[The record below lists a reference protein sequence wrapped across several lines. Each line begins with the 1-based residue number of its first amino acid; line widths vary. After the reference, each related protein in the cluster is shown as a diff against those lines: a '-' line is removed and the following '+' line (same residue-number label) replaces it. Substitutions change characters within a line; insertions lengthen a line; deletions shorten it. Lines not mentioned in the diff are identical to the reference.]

1 MSQQSID
8 GLLLKEMI
16 IAGANLL
23 EQNRE
28 AIDALNV
35 FPVPD
40 GDTGTN
46 MSLTMKS
53 TVKEISALDEPSA
66 SKLLSMAARGALKG
80 ARGNSGVILSQILRG
95 FARGID
101 GAETIDAETFAKGLE
116 AGAKTAYKAVMKPK
130 EGTILTVIRV
140 IAEDSGRYVV
150 KHPGDLPKLLDKVIR
165 SGEAILEKTPDMLP
179 ALKQA
184 GVPAAFINSSL
195 TERQMDAALNN
206 IAAGQGLLTVLK
218 GWRAAFNGEKIED
231 TSANVGSAATF
242 EFEDDHDSMEEVKFK
257 YCTEFI
263 IQYMNPGV
271 TEDDVNKFRTRL
283 TRIGDCVVVVGDFS
297 LVKVHVH
304 TNDPGKA
311 IQYACELGELVN
323 LKIDNMAE
331 ERRERLQ
338 KAEAAQKAAEEKKRQ
353 EEAEKAEQPLKEY
366 GMVAVSL
373 GEGFSG
379 IFGDLGVDHIVEG
392 GQTMNPSIEDILD
405 AVEKVGAK
413 NVFVLPNN
421 SNVILAASQAAELS
435 ERNVVVLPTKNVAMG
450 IGAVIAFNPEA
461 SVEENREAMTAAAEQ
476 VKTGQ
481 ITFAVRDTVFEDK
494 EIKEGDIIG
503 IHNGRIEV
511 VGKSIHDIALELVKH
526 VVEDGDS
533 LITIYY
539 GQDTQQ
545 EDADALGAEVAE
557 MFSDLDVEVQYGGQP
572 LYYYLISAE

>member
-1 MSQQSID
+1 MSQNTID

-23 EQNRE
+23 EKNRE

-53 TVKEISALDEPSA
+53 TVREIAAHDIASA
-66 SKLLSMAARGALKG
+66 SQLINMASRGALKG

-101 GAETIDAETFAKGLE
+101 GSQTIDAALFAKGLRS
-116 AGAKTAYKAVMKPK
+116 GADTAYKAVMKPK

-140 IAEDSGRYVV
+140 IAEDASRYVQ
-150 KHPGDLPKLLDKVIR
+150 KNPDDMKGLLDKVIR
-165 SGEAILEKTPDMLP
+165 SGEKILEKTPDMLP
-179 ALKQA
+179 VLKQA
-184 GVPAAFINSSL
+184 GVVDSG
-195 TERQMDAALNN
+195 
-206 IAAGQGLLTVLK
+206 GQGLLTVLK
-218 GWRAAFNGEKIED
+218 GWHAAYNGEKIAETQTAIGD
-231 TSANVGSAATF
+231 AATF
-242 EFEDDHDSMEEVKFK
+242 EFDDDHDALEEIKFK

-263 IQYMNPGV
+263 IQDMNPGV
-271 TEDDVNKFRTRL
+271 TQDDVNRFRTRL

-304 TNDPGKA
+304 TNEPGKA
-311 IQYACELGELVN
+311 LQYACELGELIN

-331 ERRERLQ
+331 ERRERLRM
-338 KAEAAQKAAEEKKRQ
+338 AEEAQRAAEQAKRQAQAAEEAPK
-353 EEAEKAEQPLKEY
+353 ELKEY

-373 GEGFSG
+373 GEGFSS
-379 IFGDLGVDHIVEG
+379 IFTDLGVDHIVEG
-392 GQTMNPSIEDILD
+392 GQTMNPSIEDILE
-405 AVEKVGAK
+405 AVNAVGAQT
-413 NVFVLPNN
+413 VFVLPNN

-435 ERNVVVLPTKNVAMG
+435 EREVIVLPTKNVAMG

-461 SVEENREAMTAAAEQ
+461 DAEENREAMTQAAEQ

-494 EIKEGDIIG
+494 EIAEGDIIG

-511 VGKSIHDIALELVKH
+511 VGKDVHDMALELVRH

-533 LITIYY
+533 LITVYY
-539 GQDTQQ
+539 GEDTKE
-545 EDADALGAEVAE
+545 EDARALGDEIAE
-557 MFSDLDVEVQYGGQP
+557 MFGDLDVEVQYGGQP
-572 LYYYLISAE
+572 LYYYLIATE

>member
-1 MSQQSID
+1 MSQQAID

-53 TVKEISALDEPSA
+53 TVKEIAAQDVPSA
-66 SKLLSMAARGALKG
+66 SKLAGLAARGALKG

-95 FARGID
+95 FSRGIE
-101 GAETIDAETFAKGLE
+101 GCETIDAEAFANGLRS
-116 AGAKTAYKAVMKPK
+116 GADTAYKAVMKPK

-140 IAEDSGRYVV
+140 IAEDAQRYVAKKPRTV
-150 KHPGDLPKLLDKVIR
+150 AEVLDKMIR

-184 GVPAAFINSSL
+184 GVVDSG
-195 TERQMDAALNN
+195 
-206 IAAGQGLLTVLK
+206 GQGLLTVFK
-218 GWRAAFNGEKIED
+218 GWRAAYNGEKIEE
-231 TSANVGSAATF
+231 TSAGVGSAATF
-242 EFEDDHDSMEEVKFK
+242 EFEDDHDSLEELTFK
-257 YCTEFI
+257 YCTEFV
-263 IQYMNPGV
+263 IQDMNEGV
-271 TEDDVNKFRTRL
+271 TEDDINKFRTRL
-283 TRIGDCVVVVGDFS
+283 GRIGDSVVCVGDFEF
-297 LVKVHVH
+297 VKVHVH

-311 IQYACELGELVN
+311 IQWACAMGDLVN

-331 ERRERLQ
+331 ERRERMA
-338 KAEAAQKAAEEKKRQ
+338 KAEAAQKAAEQQRMQ
-353 EEAEKAEQPLKEY
+353 EEAAKEEEPKKEY

-373 GEGFSG
+373 GEGFSS
-379 IFGDLGVDHIVEG
+379 IFTDLGVDHIVEG

-405 AVEKVGAK
+405 AIHGVRAK
-413 NVFVLPNN
+413 NVIVLPNN
-421 SNVILAASQAAELS
+421 SNVILAASQAAELADDV
-435 ERNVVVLPTKNVAMG
+435 NVIVLPTKNVAMG

-461 SVEENREAMTAAAEQ
+461 GAEENREEMTAAAEQ

-481 ITFAVRDTVFEDK
+481 VTFAVRDTVFEDK
-494 EIKEGDIIG
+494 EIKEGNIIG
-503 IHNGRIEV
+503 IHNGRIET
-511 VGKSIHDIALELVKH
+511 VGESIHDIARDLVGH
-526 VVEDGDS
+526 VVEEGDS

-539 GQDTQQ
+539 GQDTA
-545 EDADALGAEVAE
+545 EADAQMLGDEVAE
-557 MFSDLDVEVQYGGQP
+557 QFPDLDVEVQYGGQP

>member
-1 MSQQSID
+1 MSQQVID

-16 IAGANLL
+16 IAGASLL

-53 TVKEISALDEPSA
+53 TVKEIAAVDVTDA
-66 SKLLSMAARGALKG
+66 AKMANMAARGALKG

-95 FARGID
+95 FARGIE
-101 GAETIDAETFAKGLE
+101 GCETIDAEIFAKGLRS
-116 AGAKTAYKAVMKPK
+116 GADTAYKAVMNPK

-140 IAEDSGRYVV
+140 IAEESQRYVAKKPRTV
-150 KHPGDLPKLLDKVIR
+150 GDVLDKMIR

-184 GVPAAFINSSL
+184 GVVDSG
-195 TERQMDAALNN
+195 
-206 IAAGQGLLTVLK
+206 GQGLLTVLK
-218 GWRAAFNGEKIED
+218 GWRAAYNGEKVEE
-231 TSANVGSAATF
+231 TTVTVGDAATF
-242 EFEDDHDSMEEVKFK
+242 EFEDDHDALEEITFK

-263 IQYMNPGV
+263 IQDLNDGV
-271 TEDDVNKFRTRL
+271 TEDDINKFRTRL
-283 TRIGDCVVVVGDFS
+283 GRIGDSVVCVGDFEF
-297 LVKVHVH
+297 VKVHVH

-311 IQYACELGELVN
+311 IQWACAMGDLVN

-331 ERRERLQ
+331 ERRERLA
-338 KAEAAQKAAEEKKRQ
+338 KAEAAQKEAEKKRLEEEAAKQ
-353 EEAEKAEQPLKEY
+353 EEPKKPY

-373 GEGFSG
+373 GEGFSS
-379 IFGDLGVDHIVEG
+379 IFTDLGVDHIVEG
-392 GQTMNPSIEDILD
+392 GQTMNPSIEDILE
-405 AVEKVGAK
+405 AVNGVGAET
-413 NVFVLPNN
+413 VFVLPNN
-421 SNVILAASQAAELS
+421 SNVILAASQAAELADGV
-435 ERNVVVLPTKNVAMG
+435 NVVVLPTKNVAMG
-450 IGAVIAFNPEA
+450 IGAVIAFNPEG
-461 SVEENREAMTAAAEQ
+461 SVEENREEMTAAAEQ

-503 IHNGRIEV
+503 IHNGRIET
-511 VGKSIHDIALELVKH
+511 VGSSIHDIALDLVGH
-526 VVEDGDS
+526 VVEEGDS

-539 GQDTQQ
+539 GQDTTE
-545 EDADALGAEVAE
+545 EDAQALGAEVAE
-557 MFSDLDVEVQYGGQP
+557 LFGDLDVEVQYGGQP

>member
-1 MSQQSID
+1 
-8 GLLLKEMI
+8 MI

-53 TVKEISALDEPSA
+53 TVKEISPQDEHSA
-66 SKLLSMAARGALKG
+66 SRMADMAARGALKG

-95 FARGID
+95 FARGIE
-101 GAETIDAETFAKGLE
+101 GCETVDAQQFAKALRS
-116 AGAKTAYKAVMKPK
+116 GADTAYKAVMKPK

-140 IAEDSGRYVV
+140 ISEDSARYVT
-150 KHPGDLPKLLDKVIR
+150 KHPDNLPGLLDKVIR
-165 SGEAILEKTPDMLP
+165 SGEAILAKTPDMLP

-184 GVPAAFINSSL
+184 GVVDSG
-195 TERQMDAALNN
+195 
-206 IAAGQGLLTVLK
+206 GQGLLTVFK

-231 TSANVGSAATF
+231 TQANVGSAATF
-242 EFEDDHDSMEEVKFK
+242 EFEDDHEFIEDIKFK

-263 IQYMNPGV
+263 IQEMNPGV
-271 TEDDVNKFRTRL
+271 TEDDVNRFRTRL

-311 IQYACELGELVN
+311 LQYACELGELVN

-331 ERRERLQ
+331 EKRERMA
-338 KAEAAQKAAEEKKRQ
+338 KAEAAQKAAEQKRLEEEAAKQ
-353 EEAEKAEQPLKEY
+353 EEPRKPY

-379 IFGDLGVDHIVEG
+379 IFSDLGVDHIVEG

-405 AVEKVGAK
+405 AVEGVHADT
-413 NVFVLPNN
+413 VFVLQNN

-435 ERNVVVLPTKNVAMG
+435 ERNVIVLPTKNVAMG

-461 SVEENREAMTAAAEQ
+461 GIEENREAMTAAAEQ

-511 VGKSIHDIALELVKH
+511 VGSSIHDIAIELTKT
-526 VVEDGDS
+526 VVEDGDA

-539 GQDTQQ
+539 GEDTKE
-545 EDADALGAEVAE
+545 EDAQALGEEIAEI
-557 MFSDLDVEVQYGGQP
+557 FSDLDVEVQYGGQP

>member
-1 MSQQSID
+1 MSQQTID

-53 TVKEISALDEPSA
+53 TVREIAAQDVPSA
-66 SKLLSMAARGALKG
+66 SRLADMAARGALKG

-101 GAETIDAETFAKGLE
+101 DCQAINAEQFAKGLKF
-116 AGAKTAYKAVMKPK
+116 GADTAYKAVMKPK

-140 IAEDSGRYVV
+140 IAEDSARYVNR
-150 KHPGDLPKLLDKVIR
+150 HPGNLQGLLDKVIR
-165 SGEAILEKTPDMLP
+165 SGEAILEKTPEMLP

-184 GVPAAFINSSL
+184 GVVDSG
-195 TERQMDAALNN
+195 
-206 IAAGQGLLTVLK
+206 GQGLLTVLK
-218 GWRAAFNGEKIED
+218 GWRAVFNGEKIED
-231 TSANVGSAATF
+231 TAANIGSAATF
-242 EFEDDHDSMEEVKFK
+242 EFEDDHDTMEEIRFK

-263 IQYMNPGV
+263 IQEMYPSV
-271 TEDDVNKFRTRL
+271 TEDDINRFRTRL

-323 LKIDNMAE
+323 MKIDNMAE
-331 ERRERLQ
+331 ERRERMK
-338 KAEAAQKAAEEKKRQ
+338 KAEEAQRAAEQKRQQEESEQ
-353 EEAEKAEQPLKEY
+353 EEAPKKPY

-373 GEGFSG
+373 GEGFSS
-379 IFGDLGVDHIVEG
+379 IFSDLGVDHIVEG

-405 AVEKVGAK
+405 AVRGVGAQT
-413 NVFVLPNN
+413 VFVLPNN

-435 ERNVVVLPTKNVAMG
+435 EENVIVLPTKNVAMG
-450 IGAVIAFNPEA
+450 IGAVIAFNPD
-461 SVEENREAMTAAAEQ
+461 SDIEENRQAMTEAAEQ

-511 VGKSIHDIALELVKH
+511 VGHDIHDIAIELVEH
-526 VVEDGDS
+526 VVEEGDA

-539 GQDTQQ
+539 GEDTKE
-545 EDADALGAEVAE
+545 EDAIALGDEVSE
-557 MFSDLDVEVQYGGQP
+557 IFGDLDVEVQYGGQP

>member
-1 MSQQSID
+1 MSQQVID

-16 IAGANLL
+16 IAGASLL

-53 TVKEISALDEPSA
+53 TVKEIAAVDVTDA
-66 SKLLSMAARGALKG
+66 AKMANMAARGALKG

-95 FARGID
+95 FARGIE
-101 GAETIDAETFAKGLE
+101 GCETIDAEIFAKGLRS
-116 AGAKTAYKAVMKPK
+116 GADTAYKAVMKPK

-140 IAEDSGRYVV
+140 IAEESQRYVAKKPRTV
-150 KHPGDLPKLLDKVIR
+150 GDVLDKMIR

-184 GVPAAFINSSL
+184 GVVDSG
-195 TERQMDAALNN
+195 
-206 IAAGQGLLTVLK
+206 GQGLLTVLK
-218 GWRAAFNGEKIED
+218 GWRAAYNGEKVEE
-231 TSANVGSAATF
+231 TTVTVGDAATF
-242 EFEDDHDSMEEVKFK
+242 EFEDDHDALEEITFK

-263 IQYMNPGV
+263 IQDLNDGV
-271 TEDDVNKFRTRL
+271 TEDDINKFRTRL
-283 TRIGDCVVVVGDFS
+283 GRIGDSVVCVGDFEF
-297 LVKVHVH
+297 VKVHVH

-311 IQYACELGELVN
+311 IQWACAMGDLVN

-331 ERRERLQ
+331 ERRERLA
-338 KAEAAQKAAEEKKRQ
+338 KAEAAQKEAEKKRLEEEAAKQ
-353 EEAEKAEQPLKEY
+353 EEPKKPY

-373 GEGFSG
+373 GEGFSS
-379 IFGDLGVDHIVEG
+379 IFTDLGVDHIVEG
-392 GQTMNPSIEDILD
+392 GQTMNPSIEDILE
-405 AVEKVGAK
+405 AVNGVGAET
-413 NVFVLPNN
+413 VFVLPNN
-421 SNVILAASQAAELS
+421 SNVILAASQAAELADGV
-435 ERNVVVLPTKNVAMG
+435 NVVVLPTKNVAMG
-450 IGAVIAFNPEA
+450 IGAVIAFNPEG
-461 SVEENREAMTAAAEQ
+461 SVEENREEMTAAAEQ

-503 IHNGRIEV
+503 IHNGRIET
-511 VGKSIHDIALELVKH
+511 VGSSIHDIALELVGH
-526 VVEDGDS
+526 VVEEGDS

-539 GQDTQQ
+539 GQDTTE
-545 EDADALGAEVAE
+545 EDAQALGAEVAE
-557 MFSDLDVEVQYGGQP
+557 LFGDLDVEVQYGGQP

>member
-1 MSQQSID
+1 MSQQAID

-53 TVKEISALDEPSA
+53 TVKEIAAQDVHSA
-66 SKLLSMAARGALKG
+66 SRMADLAARGALKG

-95 FARGID
+95 FARGIED
-101 GAETIDAETFAKGLE
+101 CETVDAQLFAKGLRS
-116 AGAKTAYKAVMKPK
+116 GADTAYKAVMKPK

-140 IAEDSGRYVV
+140 IAEDSARYVS
-150 KHPGDLPKLLDKVIR
+150 KHPDNLAGLLDKVIR
-165 SGEAILEKTPDMLP
+165 SGEAILAKTPDMLP

-184 GVPAAFINSSL
+184 GVVDSG
-195 TERQMDAALNN
+195 
-206 IAAGQGLLTVLK
+206 GQGLLTVLK
-218 GWRAAFNGEKIED
+218 GWRAAFNGEKIEE
-231 TSANVGSAATF
+231 TNANIGEAATF
-242 EFEDDHDSMEEVKFK
+242 EFEDDHDSLEEIKFK

-263 IQYMNPGV
+263 IQEMNPGV
-271 TEDDVNKFRTRL
+271 TEDDVNRFRTRL

-311 IQYACELGELVN
+311 LQYACELGELVN

-331 ERRERLQ
+331 ERRERLA
-338 KAEAAQKAAEEKKRQ
+338 KAEAAQKAAEQKRLEEEAAKQ
-353 EEAEKAEQPLKEY
+353 EEPLKPY

-373 GEGFSG
+373 GEGFSS
-379 IFGDLGVDHIVEG
+379 IFNDLGVDHIVEG
-392 GQTMNPSIEDILD
+392 GQTMNPSIEDILG
-405 AVEKVGAK
+405 AVEGIHVQ

-435 ERNVVVLPTKNVAMG
+435 ERNVIVLPTKNVAMG

-461 SVEENREAMTAAAEQ
+461 SVEENREAMTAAA
-476 VKTGQ
+476 
-481 ITFAVRDTVFEDK
+481 
-494 EIKEGDIIG
+494 
-503 IHNGRIEV
+503 
-511 VGKSIHDIALELVKH
+511 
-526 VVEDGDS
+526 
-533 LITIYY
+533 
-539 GQDTQQ
+539 
-545 EDADALGAEVAE
+545 
-557 MFSDLDVEVQYGGQP
+557 
-572 LYYYLISAE
+572 

>member
-1 MSQQSID
+1 MSQQAID

-23 EQNRE
+23 EHNRE

-53 TVKEISALDEPSA
+53 TVKEISAQDVASA
-66 SKLLSMAARGALKG
+66 SRMADMAARGALKG

-95 FARGID
+95 FARGVE
-101 GAETIDAETFAKGLE
+101 GCETIDAQAFAKGLRS
-116 AGAKTAYKAVMKPK
+116 GADTAYKAVMKPK

-140 IAEDSGRYVV
+140 IAEDSARYVG
-150 KHPGDLPKLLDKVIR
+150 KHPDNLPGLLDKVIK
-165 SGEAILEKTPDMLP
+165 SGEAILDKTPDMLP

-184 GVPAAFINSSL
+184 GVVDSG
-195 TERQMDAALNN
+195 
-206 IAAGQGLLTVLK
+206 GQGLLTVFK
-218 GWRAAFNGEKIED
+218 GWRAAFNGEKIDE
-231 TSANVGSAATF
+231 TTVEVGEAATF
-242 EFEDDHDSMEEVKFK
+242 EFEDDHESLEDIKFK

-263 IQYMNPGV
+263 IQEMNEGV

-283 TRIGDCVVVVGDFS
+283 GRIGDCVVVVGDFS

-311 IQYACELGELVN
+311 LQWACEMGELVN

-331 ERRERLQ
+331 EKRERMA
-338 KAEAAQKAAEEKKRQ
+338 KAEAAQKAAEKKRQ
-353 EEAEKAEQPLKEY
+353 EEEAAKAETPMKDY

-379 IFGDLGVDHIVEG
+379 IFSDLGVDHIVEG
-392 GQTMNPSIEDILD
+392 GQTMNPSIEDIL
-405 AVEKVGAK
+405 AAIEGVRAK
-413 NVFVLPNN
+413 TVFVLPNN
-421 SNVILAASQAAELS
+421 SNVILAASQAAELCES
-435 ERNVVVLPTKNVAMG
+435 CKVVVLPTKNVAMG

-461 SVEENREAMTAAAEQ
+461 DVEENREAMVAAAEQ

-503 IHNGRIEV
+503 IHNGRIDV
-511 VGKSIHDIALELVKH
+511 VGNNIHDIAIELTKA
-526 VVEDGDS
+526 VVEDGDA

-539 GQDTQQ
+539 GQDTKE
-545 EDADALGAEVAE
+545 EDAQALGDEIAEI
-557 MFSDLDVEVQYGGQP
+557 FSDLDVEVQYGGQP

>member
-1 MSQQSID
+1 MSQQAID

-53 TVKEISALDEPSA
+53 TVKEISALDMADA
-66 SKLLSMAARGALKG
+66 SKLANLAARGALKG

-95 FARGID
+95 FARGVE
-101 GAETIDAETFAKGLE
+101 GCETIDAEAFAKGLRS
-116 AGAKTAYKAVMKPK
+116 GADTAYKAVMKPK

-140 IAEDSGRYVV
+140 IAEDSARYVT
-150 KHPGDLPKLLDKVIR
+150 KHPGDLPGLMDKVIR
-165 SGEAILEKTPDMLP
+165 SGEKILEKTPDMLP

-184 GVPAAFINSSL
+184 GVVDSG
-195 TERQMDAALNN
+195 
-206 IAAGQGLLTVLK
+206 GQGLLTVFK
-218 GWRAAFNGEKIED
+218 GWRAAFFGEKIEE
-231 TSANVGSAATF
+231 TAANVGEAATF
-242 EFEDDHDSMEEVKFK
+242 EFEDNHEDIGELTFK
-257 YCTEFI
+257 YCTEFV
-263 IQYMNPGV
+263 IQDMNEGV
-271 TEDDVNKFRTRL
+271 TEDDINKFRTRL
-283 TRIGDCVVVVGDFS
+283 GRIGDCVVCVGDFEF
-297 LVKVHVH
+297 VKVHVH

-311 IQYACELGELVN
+311 IQWACAMGDLVN

-331 ERRERLQ
+331 ERKERMA
-338 KAEAAQKAAEEKKRQ
+338 KAEAAQKEAEKKRLA
-353 EEAEKAEQPLKEY
+353 EEAAKEEAPKKEY

-379 IFGDLGVDHIVEG
+379 IFTDLGVDHIVEG

-405 AVEKVGAK
+405 AIHGVRAK
-413 NVFVLPNN
+413 NVIVLPNN
-421 SNVILAASQAAELS
+421 SNVILAASQAAELADDV
-435 ERNVVVLPTKNVAMG
+435 NVVVLPTKNVAMG

-461 SVEENREAMTAAAEQ
+461 GVDENREEMTAAAEQ

-481 ITFAVRDTVFEDK
+481 VTFAVRDTVFEDK

-503 IHNGRIEV
+503 IHNGRIET
-511 VGKSIHDIALELVKH
+511 VGRSIHDISLDLVGH
-526 VVEDGDS
+526 VVEEGDS

-539 GQDTQQ
+539 GQDTTE
-545 EDADALGAEVAE
+545 EDAQTLGGEVAE
-557 MFSDLDVEVQYGGQP
+557 QFPDLDVEVQYGGQP

>member
-1 MSQQSID
+1 MSQQAID

-53 TVKEISALDEPSA
+53 TVKEIAAQDVHSA
-66 SKLLSMAARGALKG
+66 SRMADLAARGALKG

-95 FARGID
+95 FARGIE
-101 GAETIDAETFAKGLE
+101 GCETVDAQQFAKALRS
-116 AGAKTAYKAVMKPK
+116 GADTAYKAVMKPK

-140 IAEDSGRYVV
+140 ISEDSARYVG
-150 KHPGDLPKLLDKVIR
+150 KHPDNLPGLLDKVIR
-165 SGEAILEKTPDMLP
+165 SGEAILAKTPDMLP

-184 GVPAAFINSSL
+184 GVVDS
-195 TERQMDAALNN
+195 
-206 IAAGQGLLTVLK
+206 GVQGLLTVFK
-218 GWRAAFNGEKIED
+218 GWRAAFNGEKIEE
-231 TSANVGSAATF
+231 TNANVGSAATF
-242 EFEDDHDSMEEVKFK
+242 EFEDDHESLEEIKFK

-263 IQYMNPGV
+263 IQEMNPGV
-271 TEDDVNKFRTRL
+271 TEDDVNRFRTRL

-311 IQYACELGELVN
+311 LQYACELGELVN

-331 ERRERLQ
+331 EKRERLA
-338 KAEAAQKAAEEKKRQ
+338 KAEAAQKAAEQKRLE
-353 EEAEKAEQPLKEY
+353 EEAAKREEPMKPY

-379 IFGDLGVDHIVEG
+379 IFSDLGVDHIVEG
-392 GQTMNPSIEDILD
+392 GQTMNPSIEDILG
-405 AVEKVGAK
+405 AVEGIHAE

-435 ERNVVVLPTKNVAMG
+435 ERNVIVLPTKNVAMG
-450 IGAVIAFNPEA
+450 IGAVIAFNPDA
-461 SVEENREAMTAAAEQ
+461 DVEENREAMTAAAEQ

-511 VGKSIHDIALELVKH
+511 VGHDIHDIAIELTKT
-526 VVEDGDS
+526 VVEDGDA

-539 GQDTQQ
+539 GEDTKE
-545 EDADALGAEVAE
+545 EDAQALGAEIAE
-557 MFSDLDVEVQYGGQP
+557 IFSDLDVEVQYGGQP

>member
-1 MSQQSID
+1 MSQQVID

-16 IAGANLL
+16 IAGASLL

-53 TVKEISALDEPSA
+53 TVKEIAAVDVTDA
-66 SKLLSMAARGALKG
+66 AKMANMAARGALKG

-95 FARGID
+95 FARGIE
-101 GAETIDAETFAKGLE
+101 GCETIDAEIFAKGLRS
-116 AGAKTAYKAVMKPK
+116 GADTAYKAVMKPK

-140 IAEDSGRYVV
+140 IAEESQRYVAKKPRTV
-150 KHPGDLPKLLDKVIR
+150 GDVLDKMIR

-184 GVPAAFINSSL
+184 GVVDSG
-195 TERQMDAALNN
+195 
-206 IAAGQGLLTVLK
+206 GQGLLTVLK
-218 GWRAAFNGEKIED
+218 GWRAAYNGEKVEE
-231 TSANVGSAATF
+231 TTVTVGDAATF
-242 EFEDDHDSMEEVKFK
+242 EFEDDHDALEEITFK

-263 IQYMNPGV
+263 IQDLNDGV
-271 TEDDVNKFRTRL
+271 TEDDINKFRTRL
-283 TRIGDCVVVVGDFS
+283 GRIGDSVVCVGDFEF
-297 LVKVHVH
+297 VKVHVH

-311 IQYACELGELVN
+311 IQWACAMGDLVN

-331 ERRERLQ
+331 ERRERLA
-338 KAEAAQKAAEEKKRQ
+338 KAEAAQKEAEKKRLEEEAAKQ
-353 EEAEKAEQPLKEY
+353 EEPKKPY

-373 GEGFSG
+373 GEGFSS
-379 IFGDLGVDHIVEG
+379 IFTDLGVDHIVEG
-392 GQTMNPSIEDILD
+392 GQTMNPSIEDILE
-405 AVEKVGAK
+405 AVNGVGAET
-413 NVFVLPNN
+413 VFVLPNN
-421 SNVILAASQAAELS
+421 SNVILAASQAAELADGV
-435 ERNVVVLPTKNVAMG
+435 NVVVLPTKNVAMG
-450 IGAVIAFNPEA
+450 IGAVIAFNPEG
-461 SVEENREAMTAAAEQ
+461 SVEENREEMTAAAEQ

-503 IHNGRIEV
+503 IHNGRIET
-511 VGKSIHDIALELVKH
+511 VGSSIHDIALDLVGH
-526 VVEDGDS
+526 VVEEGDS

-539 GQDTQQ
+539 GQDTTE
-545 EDADALGAEVAE
+545 EDAQALGAEVAE
-557 MFSDLDVEVQYGGQP
+557 LFGDLDVEVQYGGQP

>member
-1 MSQQSID
+1 MID
-8 GLLLKEMI
+8 GLLLKEMV
-16 IAGANLL
+16 IAGASLL

-53 TVKEISALDEPSA
+53 TVKEISALDMADA
-66 SKLLSMAARGALKG
+66 SKLATLAARGALKG

-95 FARGID
+95 FARGVE
-101 GAETIDAETFAKGLE
+101 GCETIDAEAFAKGLRS
-116 AGAKTAYKAVMKPK
+116 GADTAYKAVMKPK

-140 IAEDSGRYVV
+140 IAEDSARYVT
-150 KHPGDLPKLLDKVIR
+150 KHPGDLPGLMDKVIR
-165 SGEAILEKTPDMLP
+165 SGEKILEKTPDMLP

-184 GVPAAFINSSL
+184 GVVDSG
-195 TERQMDAALNN
+195 
-206 IAAGQGLLTVLK
+206 GQGLLTVFK
-218 GWRAAFNGEKIED
+218 GWRAAFFGEKIEE
-231 TSANVGSAATF
+231 TAANVGEAATF
-242 EFEDDHDSMEEVKFK
+242 EFEDNHEDIGELTFK
-257 YCTEFI
+257 YCTEFV
-263 IQYMNPGV
+263 IQDMNEGV
-271 TEDDVNKFRTRL
+271 TEDDINKFRTRL
-283 TRIGDCVVVVGDFS
+283 GRIGDCVVCVGDFEF
-297 LVKVHVH
+297 VKVHVH

-311 IQYACELGELVN
+311 IQWACAMGDLVN

-331 ERRERLQ
+331 ERKERMA
-338 KAEAAQKAAEEKKRQ
+338 KAEAAQKEAEKKRLA
-353 EEAEKAEQPLKEY
+353 EEAAKEEAPKKEY

-379 IFGDLGVDHIVEG
+379 IFTDLGVDHIVEG

-405 AVEKVGAK
+405 AIHGVRAK
-413 NVFVLPNN
+413 NVIVLPNN
-421 SNVILAASQAAELS
+421 SNVILAASQAAELADDV
-435 ERNVVVLPTKNVAMG
+435 NVVVLPTKNVAMG

-461 SVEENREAMTAAAEQ
+461 GVDENREEMTAAAEQ

-481 ITFAVRDTVFEDK
+481 VTFAVRDTVFEDK

-503 IHNGRIEV
+503 IHNGRIET
-511 VGKSIHDIALELVKH
+511 VGRSIHDISLDLVGH
-526 VVEDGDS
+526 VVEEGDS

-539 GQDTQQ
+539 GQDTTE
-545 EDADALGAEVAE
+545 EDAQTLGGEVAE
-557 MFSDLDVEVQYGGQP
+557 QFPDLDVEVQYGGQP

>member
-1 MSQQSID
+1 MSQQVID
-8 GLLLKEMI
+8 GLLLKEMV

-53 TVKEISALDEPSA
+53 TIREIAAVDEPSA
-66 SKLLSMAARGALKG
+66 SKLANLSARGALKG

-95 FARGID
+95 FARGIEGED
-101 GAETIDAETFAKGLE
+101 KVDAQLFAKGLRS
-116 AGAKTAYKAVMKPK
+116 GAETAYKAVMKPK

-140 IAEDSGRYVV
+140 IAEDSTRYVQ
-150 KHPGDLPKLLDKVIR
+150 KHPDNLPGLLDKVIR

-184 GVPAAFINSSL
+184 GVVDSG
-195 TERQMDAALNN
+195 
-206 IAAGQGLLTVLK
+206 GQGLLTVLK

-231 TSANVGSAATF
+231 TAANIGSAATF
-242 EFEDDHDSMEEVKFK
+242 EFEDDHDKLEEITFM

-263 IQYMNPGV
+263 IQRMKDTV
-271 TEDDVNKFRTRL
+271 TEDDINRFRTRL

-311 IQYACELGELVN
+311 LQYACELGELIN

-331 ERRERLQ
+331 ERRERLAKAERDQ
-338 KAEAAQKAAEEKKRQ
+338 KAAAEAKAAEEAAK
-353 EEAEKAEQPLKEY
+353 EEAPLKDY

-379 IFGDLGVDHIVEG
+379 IFEDLGVDHIVEG

-405 AVEKVGAK
+405 AVDGVGAK
-413 NVFVLPNN
+413 TVFILPNN

-435 ERNVVVLPTKNVAMG
+435 EREVVVLPTKNVAMG
-450 IGAVIAFNPEA
+450 IGAVIAFSQEA
-461 SVEENREAMTAAAEQ
+461 SVEENREAMTEAAEQ

-503 IHNGRIEV
+503 IHNGRIET
-511 VGKSIHDIALELVKH
+511 VGQNIHDIAVDLVSH
-526 VVEDGDS
+526 VVEEGDS

-539 GQDTQQ
+539 GQDTSE
-545 EDADALGAEVAE
+545 EDAQALGDEITE
-557 MFSDLDVEVQYGGQP
+557 LYSDMDVEVQYGGQP
-572 LYYYLISAE
+572 LYYYLIATE

>member
-1 MSQQSID
+1 MELEANFLSQQTID

-16 IAGANLL
+16 IAGAGLL

-53 TVKEISALDEPSA
+53 TVREIAAQDVANA
-66 SKLLSMAARGALKG
+66 SRMADMAARGALKG

-95 FARGID
+95 FARGIE
-101 GAETIDAETFAKGLE
+101 GCETIDAQAFANGLRKG
-116 AGAKTAYKAVMKPK
+116 ADTAYKAVMKPK

-140 IAEDSGRYVV
+140 IAEDSARYVT
-150 KHPGDLPKLLDKVIR
+150 KHPDNLPGLLDKMIR
-165 SGEAILEKTPDMLP
+165 SGEAILDKTPDMLP

-184 GVPAAFINSSL
+184 GVVDSG
-195 TERQMDAALNN
+195 
-206 IAAGQGLLTVLK
+206 GQGLLTVLK
-218 GWRAAFNGEKIED
+218 GWRAAFNGEKIEE
-231 TSANVGSAATF
+231 TAVEVGEAATF
-242 EFEDDHDSMEEVKFK
+242 EFEDDHDSIGEIKFK

-263 IQYMNPGV
+263 IQDMNEGV
-271 TEDDVNKFRTRL
+271 TEDDINKFRTRL
-283 TRIGDCVVVVGDFS
+283 GRIGDCVVCVGDFS

-311 IQYACELGELVN
+311 LQWACDLGDLIN

-331 ERRERLQ
+331 ERRERMRI
-338 KAEAAQKAAEEKKRQ
+338 AEEAQKAAEKKRLE
-353 EEAEKAEQPLKEY
+353 EEAAAAKAKEEAPLKDY

-373 GEGFSG
+373 GEGFSS
-379 IFGDLGVDHIVEG
+379 IFTDLGVNHIVEG

-405 AVEKVGAK
+405 AVAAVGAK

-421 SNVILAASQAAELS
+421 SNVILAASQAAELA
-435 ERNVVVLPTKNVAMG
+435 EVNVIVLPTKNVAMG

-461 SVEENREAMTAAAEQ
+461 DIEENKEAMIAAAEQ

-481 ITFAVRDTVFEDK
+481 VTFAVRDTVFEDK
-494 EIKEGDIIG
+494 EIREGDIIG

-511 VGKSIHDIALELVKH
+511 VGKDIHDIALELAKH
-526 VVEDGDS
+526 VVEDGDA
-533 LITIYY
+533 LITVYY
-539 GQDTQQ
+539 GQDTSE
-545 EDADALGAEVAE
+545 EDANALGDEIAEI
-557 MFSDLDVEVQYGGQP
+557 FSDLDVEVQYGGQP

>member
-1 MSQQSID
+1 MSQQTID

-53 TVKEISALDEPSA
+53 TVREIAAQDVTSA
-66 SKLLSMAARGALKG
+66 SKLADLAARGALKG

-95 FARGID
+95 FARGIE
-101 GAETIDAETFAKGLE
+101 GCETVDAAVFAKGLRS
-116 AGAKTAYKAVMKPK
+116 GADTAYKAVMKPK

-140 IAEDSGRYVV
+140 ISEDSARYVI
-150 KHPGDLPKLLDKVIR
+150 KHPDNLPGLLDKVIR
-165 SGEAILEKTPDMLP
+165 SGEAILAKTPDMLP

-184 GVPAAFINSSL
+184 GVVDSG
-195 TERQMDAALNN
+195 
-206 IAAGQGLLTVLK
+206 GQGLLTVFK
-218 GWRAAFNGEKIED
+218 GWRAAFNGEKIEETTVD
-231 TSANVGSAATF
+231 VGNAATF
-242 EFEDDHDSMEEVKFK
+242 EFEDDHDSLEEIKFK

-263 IQYMNPGV
+263 IQEMNPGV
-271 TEDDVNKFRTRL
+271 TEDDVNRFRTRL

-304 TNDPGKA
+304 TNEPGKA
-311 IQYACELGELVN
+311 LQYACELGELVN

-331 ERRERLQ
+331 ERRERLRQ
-338 KAEAAQKAAEEKKRQ
+338 AEEAQKAADLKRQQ
-353 EEAEKAEQPLKEY
+353 EEAEQASAQEELKDY

-379 IFGDLGVDHIVEG
+379 IFTDLGVDHIVEG
-392 GQTMNPSIEDILD
+392 GQTMNPSIEDILE
-405 AVEKVGAK
+405 AVAGVGAK
-413 NVFVLPNN
+413 TVFVLPNN

-435 ERNVVVLPTKNVAMG
+435 DREVVVLPTKNVAMG

-461 SVEENREAMTAAAEQ
+461 SVEENREAMTAAAER

-511 VGKSIHDIALELVKH
+511 VGKSIHDIAIELTQH
-526 VVEDGDS
+526 VVEEGDA

-539 GQDTQQ
+539 GQDTKE
-545 EDADALGAEVAE
+545 EDANALGEEIAAL
-557 MFSDLDVEVQYGGQP
+557 FADLDVEVQYGGQP

>member
-1 MSQQSID
+1 MSQQAID

-53 TVKEISALDEPSA
+53 TVKEIAAQDVHSA
-66 SKLLSMAARGALKG
+66 SRMADLAARGALKG

-95 FARGID
+95 FARGIED
-101 GAETIDAETFAKGLE
+101 CETVDAQLFAKGLRS
-116 AGAKTAYKAVMKPK
+116 GADTAYKAVMKPK

-140 IAEDSGRYVV
+140 IAEDSARYVS
-150 KHPGDLPKLLDKVIR
+150 KHPDNLAGLLDKVIR
-165 SGEAILEKTPDMLP
+165 SGEAILAKTPDMLP

-184 GVPAAFINSSL
+184 GVVDSG
-195 TERQMDAALNN
+195 
-206 IAAGQGLLTVLK
+206 GQGLLTVLK
-218 GWRAAFNGEKIED
+218 GWRAAFNGEKIEE
-231 TSANVGSAATF
+231 TNANIGEAATF
-242 EFEDDHDSMEEVKFK
+242 EFEDDHDSLEEIKFK

-263 IQYMNPGV
+263 IQEMNPGV
-271 TEDDVNKFRTRL
+271 TEDDVNRFRTRL

-311 IQYACELGELVN
+311 LQYACELGELVN

-331 ERRERLQ
+331 ERRERLA
-338 KAEAAQKAAEEKKRQ
+338 KAEAAQKAAEQKRLEEEAAKQ
-353 EEAEKAEQPLKEY
+353 EEPLKPY

-373 GEGFSG
+373 GEGFSS
-379 IFGDLGVDHIVEG
+379 IFNDLGVDHIVEG
-392 GQTMNPSIEDILD
+392 GQTMNPSIEDILG
-405 AVEKVGAK
+405 AVEGIHAQ

-435 ERNVVVLPTKNVAMG
+435 ERNVIVLPTKNVAMG

-494 EIKEGDIIG
+494 EIKEGDVIG

-511 VGKSIHDIALELVKH
+511 VGHDVHDIAIELTRA
-526 VVEDGDS
+526 VVEDGDA

-539 GQDTQQ
+539 GQDTKEEEAQ
-545 EDADALGAEVAE
+545 ALGAEVAE
-557 MFSDLDVEVQYGGQP
+557 IFSDLDVEVQYGGQP

>member
-1 MSQQSID
+1 MSQQAID

-53 TVKEISALDEPSA
+53 TVKEIAAQDVHSA
-66 SKLLSMAARGALKG
+66 SRMADLAARGALKG

-95 FARGID
+95 FARGIED
-101 GAETIDAETFAKGLE
+101 CETVDAQLFAKGLRS
-116 AGAKTAYKAVMKPK
+116 GADTAYKAVMKPK

-140 IAEDSGRYVV
+140 IAEDSARYVS
-150 KHPGDLPKLLDKVIR
+150 KHPDNLAGLLDKVIR
-165 SGEAILEKTPDMLP
+165 SGEAILAKTPDMLP

-184 GVPAAFINSSL
+184 GVVDSG
-195 TERQMDAALNN
+195 
-206 IAAGQGLLTVLK
+206 GQGLLTVLK
-218 GWRAAFNGEKIED
+218 GWRAAFNGEKIEE
-231 TSANVGSAATF
+231 TNANIGEAATF
-242 EFEDDHDSMEEVKFK
+242 EFEDDHDSLEEIKFK

-263 IQYMNPGV
+263 IQEMNPGV
-271 TEDDVNKFRTRL
+271 TEDDVNRFRTRL

-311 IQYACELGELVN
+311 LQYACELGELVN

-331 ERRERLQ
+331 ERRERLA
-338 KAEAAQKAAEEKKRQ
+338 KAEAAQKAAEQKRLEEEAAKQ
-353 EEAEKAEQPLKEY
+353 EEPLKPY

-373 GEGFSG
+373 GEGFSS
-379 IFGDLGVDHIVEG
+379 IFNDLGVDHIVEG
-392 GQTMNPSIEDILD
+392 GQTMNPSIEDILG
-405 AVEKVGAK
+405 AVEGIHAQ

-435 ERNVVVLPTKNVAMG
+435 ERNVIVLPTKNVAMG

-461 SVEENREAMTAAAEQ
+461 SVEENRETMTAAAEQ

-494 EIKEGDIIG
+494 EIKEGDVIG

-511 VGKSIHDIALELVKH
+511 VGHDVHDIAIELTRA
-526 VVEDGDS
+526 VVEDGDA

-539 GQDTQQ
+539 GQDTKEEEAQ
-545 EDADALGAEVAE
+545 ALGAEVAE
-557 MFSDLDVEVQYGGQP
+557 IFSDLDVEVQYGGQP

>member
-1 MSQQSID
+1 MSQQAID

-23 EQNRE
+23 EHNRE

-53 TVKEISALDEPSA
+53 TVKEIAAQDIADA
-66 SKLLSMAARGALKG
+66 SRLANMAARGALKG

-95 FARGID
+95 FARGIE
-101 GAETIDAETFAKGLE
+101 GCQTVDAEAFARGLRS
-116 AGAKTAYKAVMKPK
+116 GADTAYKAVMKPK

-140 IAEDSGRYVV
+140 IAEDAGRYVG
-150 KHPGDLPKLLDKVIR
+150 KHPGNLPGLMDKVIR
-165 SGEAILEKTPDMLP
+165 SGEAILAKTPEMLP

-184 GVPAAFINSSL
+184 GVVDSG
-195 TERQMDAALNN
+195 
-206 IAAGQGLLTVLK
+206 GQGLLTVFK

-231 TSANVGSAATF
+231 TSANIGEAATF
-242 EFEDDHDSMEEVKFK
+242 EFEDDHDSLEEIKFK

-263 IQYMNPGV
+263 IQEMNEGV
-271 TEDDVNKFRTRL
+271 TEDDINKFRTRL

-304 TNDPGKA
+304 TNEPGKA
-311 IQYACELGELVN
+311 LNYACELGELVN

-331 ERRERLQ
+331 ERRERLRA
-338 KAEAAQKAAEEKKRQ
+338 AEEAQKAAEQKRQ
-353 EEAEKAEQPLKEY
+353 EEESAQEAEPLKDY

-373 GEGFSG
+373 GEGFSS
-379 IFGDLGVDHIVEG
+379 IFSDLGVDHIVEG

-405 AVEKVGAK
+405 AVSGVGAK
-413 NVFVLPNN
+413 TVFVLPNN
-421 SNVILAASQAAELS
+421 SNVILAASQAAELA
-435 ERNVVVLPTKNVAMG
+435 EVDVVVLPTKNVAMG

-461 SVEENREAMTAAAEQ
+461 SVEENRETMTAAAEQ

-481 ITFAVRDTVFEDK
+481 VTFAVRDTVFEDK

-503 IHNGRIEV
+503 IHNGRIET
-511 VGKSIHDIALELVKH
+511 VGQSIHDIALDLVGH

-533 LITIYY
+533 LITVYY
-539 GQDTQQ
+539 GQDT
-545 EDADALGAEVAE
+545 EEADAQALGDEVAAQ
-557 MFSDLDVEVQYGGQP
+557 FPDLDVEVQYGGQP

>member
-1 MSQQSID
+1 MSQQTID

-53 TVKEISALDEPSA
+53 TVREIAAQDVTSA
-66 SKLLSMAARGALKG
+66 SRLADLAARGALKG

-95 FARGID
+95 FARGIE
-101 GAETIDAETFAKGLE
+101 GCETVDAAAFAKGLRS
-116 AGAKTAYKAVMKPK
+116 GADTAYKAVMKPK

-140 IAEDSGRYVV
+140 ISEDSARYVI
-150 KHPGDLPKLLDKVIR
+150 KHPDNLPGLLDKVIR
-165 SGEAILEKTPDMLP
+165 SGEAILAKTPDMLP

-184 GVPAAFINSSL
+184 GVVDSG
-195 TERQMDAALNN
+195 
-206 IAAGQGLLTVLK
+206 GQGLLTVFK
-218 GWRAAFNGEKIED
+218 GWRAAFNGEKIEETAVD
-231 TSANVGSAATF
+231 VGNAATF
-242 EFEDDHDSMEEVKFK
+242 EFEDDHDSLEEIKFK

-263 IQYMNPGV
+263 IQEMNPGV
-271 TEDDVNKFRTRL
+271 TEDDVNRFRTRL

-304 TNDPGKA
+304 TNEPGKA
-311 IQYACELGELVN
+311 LQYACELGELVN

-331 ERRERLQ
+331 ERRERLRQ
-338 KAEAAQKAAEEKKRQ
+338 AEEAQKAADLKHQQ
-353 EEAEKAEQPLKEY
+353 EEADQEAAQEELKDY

-379 IFGDLGVDHIVEG
+379 IFTDLGVDHIVEG
-392 GQTMNPSIEDILD
+392 GQTMNPSIEDILE
-405 AVEKVGAK
+405 AVAGVGAK
-413 NVFVLPNN
+413 TVFVLPNN

-435 ERNVVVLPTKNVAMG
+435 DREVVVLPTKNVAMG

-481 ITFAVRDTVFEDK
+481 ITFAVRDMVFEDK

-511 VGKSIHDIALELVKH
+511 VVRSIHDIAIELTQH

-539 GQDTQQ
+539 GQDTKE
-545 EDADALGAEVAE
+545 EDANALGEEIAAL
-557 MFSDLDVEVQYGGQP
+557 FADLDVEVQYGGQP

>member
-1 MSQQSID
+1 
-8 GLLLKEMI
+8 MI

-23 EQNRE
+23 EHNRE

-53 TVKEISALDEPSA
+53 TVKEIAAQDIADA
-66 SKLLSMAARGALKG
+66 SRLANMAARGALKG

-95 FARGID
+95 FARGIE
-101 GAETIDAETFAKGLE
+101 GCQTVDAEAFARGLRS
-116 AGAKTAYKAVMKPK
+116 GADTAYKAVMKPK

-140 IAEDSGRYVV
+140 IAEDAGRYVG
-150 KHPGDLPKLLDKVIR
+150 KHPGNLPGLMDKVIR
-165 SGEAILEKTPDMLP
+165 SGEAILAKTPEMLP

-184 GVPAAFINSSL
+184 GVVDSG
-195 TERQMDAALNN
+195 
-206 IAAGQGLLTVLK
+206 GQGLLTVFK

-231 TSANVGSAATF
+231 TSANIGEAATF
-242 EFEDDHDSMEEVKFK
+242 EFEDDHDSLEEIKFK

-263 IQYMNPGV
+263 IQEMNEGV
-271 TEDDVNKFRTRL
+271 TEDDINKFRTRL

-304 TNDPGKA
+304 TNEPGKA
-311 IQYACELGELVN
+311 LNYACELGELVN

-331 ERRERLQ
+331 ERRERLRA
-338 KAEAAQKAAEEKKRQ
+338 AEEAQKAAEQKRQ
-353 EEAEKAEQPLKEY
+353 EEEAAQEAEPLKDY

-373 GEGFSG
+373 GEGFSS
-379 IFGDLGVDHIVEG
+379 IFSDLGVDHIVEG

-405 AVEKVGAK
+405 AVSGVGAK
-413 NVFVLPNN
+413 TVFVLPNN
-421 SNVILAASQAAELS
+421 SNVILAASQAAELA
-435 ERNVVVLPTKNVAMG
+435 EVDVVVLPTKNVAMG

-461 SVEENREAMTAAAEQ
+461 SVEENRETMTAAAEQ

-481 ITFAVRDTVFEDK
+481 VTFAVRDTVFEDK

-503 IHNGRIEV
+503 IHNGRIET
-511 VGKSIHDIALELVKH
+511 VGQSIHDIALDLVGH

-533 LITIYY
+533 LITVYY
-539 GQDTQQ
+539 GQDT
-545 EDADALGAEVAE
+545 EEADAQALGDEVAAQ
-557 MFSDLDVEVQYGGQP
+557 FPDLDVEVQYGGQP

>member
-1 MSQQSID
+1 MSQQTID

-23 EQNRE
+23 EKNRE

-53 TVKEISALDEPSA
+53 TVREIAAQDIPSA
-66 SKLLSMAARGALKG
+66 SKLADLAARGALKG

-95 FARGID
+95 FARGIE
-101 GAETIDAETFAKGLE
+101 GSATVDADLFVKGLRR
-116 AGAKTAYKAVMKPK
+116 GADTAYKAVMKPK

-140 IAEDSGRYVV
+140 IAEDSTRYVQ
-150 KHPGDLPKLLDKVIR
+150 KNPDNLPGLLDKMIR
-165 SGEAILEKTPDMLP
+165 SGEKILEKTPDMLP

-184 GVPAAFINSSL
+184 GVVDSG
-195 TERQMDAALNN
+195 
-206 IAAGQGLLTVLK
+206 GQGLLTVLK
-218 GWRAAFNGEKIED
+218 GWRAAFNGEKIEE
-231 TSANVGSAATF
+231 TSANIGDAATF
-242 EFEDDHDSMEEVKFK
+242 EFEDDHDALEEIKFK

-263 IQYMNPGV
+263 IQEMNPGV
-271 TEDDVNKFRTRL
+271 TEDDVNRFRTRL

-311 IQYACELGELVN
+311 LQYACELGELIN

-331 ERRERLQ
+331 ERRERMRM
-338 KAEAAQKAAEEKKRQ
+338 AEAAQRDAEAAAQQSAQAAQ
-353 EEAEKAEQPLKEY
+353 EEAAQEKAY

-379 IFGDLGVDHIVEG
+379 IFTDLGVDHIVEG
-392 GQTMNPSIEDILD
+392 GQTMNPSIEDILE
-405 AVEKVGAK
+405 AVNGVGAQT
-413 NVFVLPNN
+413 VFVLPNN

-435 ERNVVVLPTKNVAMG
+435 DREVIVLPTKNVAMG

-461 SVEENREAMTAAAEQ
+461 DAEENREAMTQAAEQ

-481 ITFAVRDTVFEDK
+481 ITYAVRDTVFEDK

-503 IHNGRIEV
+503 IHNGRIEE
-511 VGKSIHDIALELVKH
+511 VGKDIHDIAIELARH

-533 LITIYY
+533 LITVYY
-539 GQDTQQ
+539 GEDTKE
-545 EDADALGAEVAE
+545 EDARRLGDEIAEL
-557 MFSDLDVEVQYGGQP
+557 FSDLDVEVQYGGQP
-572 LYYYLISAE
+572 LYYYLIAAE

>member
-1 MSQQSID
+1 MSQRVID

-53 TVKEISALDEPSA
+53 TVKEIAAQDDASAAKMAGL
-66 SKLLSMAARGALKG
+66 AARGALKG

-95 FARGID
+95 FSRGIEGCD
-101 GAETIDAETFAKGLE
+101 TIDAETFAKGLR
-116 AGAKTAYKAVMKPK
+116 AGADTAYKAVMKPK

-140 IAEDSGRYVV
+140 IAEDAQRYVAKKPRTV
-150 KHPGDLPKLLDKVIR
+150 AELMDKMIH

-184 GVPAAFINSSL
+184 GVVDSG
-195 TERQMDAALNN
+195 
-206 IAAGQGLLTVLK
+206 GQGLLTVFK
-218 GWRAAFNGEKIED
+218 GWRAAYNGEKIEE
-231 TSANVGSAATF
+231 TAAGVGNAATF
-242 EFEDDHDSMEEVKFK
+242 EFEDDHESLEELTFK
-257 YCTEFI
+257 YCTEFV
-263 IQYMNPGV
+263 IQDMNEGV
-271 TEDDVNKFRTRL
+271 TEDDINKFRTRL
-283 TRIGDCVVVVGDFS
+283 GRIGDCVVCVGDFEF
-297 LVKVHVH
+297 VKVHVH

-311 IQYACELGELVN
+311 IQWACAMGDLVN

-331 ERRERLQ
+331 ERRERMA
-338 KAEAAQKAAEEKKRQ
+338 KAEAAQKEAEAKRRQEAADKAEEPKK
-353 EEAEKAEQPLKEY
+353 AY

-373 GEGFSG
+373 GEGFSS
-379 IFGDLGVDHIVEG
+379 IFTDLGVDHIVEG

-405 AVEKVGAK
+405 AIHGVGAE
-413 NVFVLPNN
+413 NVIVLPNN
-421 SNVILAASQAAELS
+421 SNVILAASQAAELADDV
-435 ERNVVVLPTKNVAMG
+435 NVIVLPTKNVAMG
-450 IGAVIAFNPEA
+450 IGAVIAFNAEA
-461 SVEENREAMTAAAEQ
+461 DPEENREEMTAAAEH

-503 IHNGRIEV
+503 IHNGRIET
-511 VGKSIHDIALELVKH
+511 VGRDIHDIAVDLVGH
-526 VVEDGDS
+526 VVEEGDS

-539 GQDTQQ
+539 GQDTAQ
-545 EDADALGAEVAE
+545 EDAQALGAEVSDL
-557 MFSDLDVEVQYGGQP
+557 FPDLDVEVQYGGQP

>member
-1 MSQQSID
+1 MSQQAID

-53 TVKEISALDEPSA
+53 TVKEIAALDDPSA
-66 SKLLSMAARGALKG
+66 FKMAGMAARGALKG

-95 FARGID
+95 FSRGIE
-101 GAETIDAETFAKGLE
+101 GCETIDAQAFANGLR
-116 AGAKTAYKAVMKPK
+116 AGADTAYKAVMKPK

-140 IAEDSGRYVV
+140 IAEDAQRYVARKPRTV
-150 KHPGDLPKLLDKVIR
+150 GDVLDKMIR

-184 GVPAAFINSSL
+184 GVVDSG
-195 TERQMDAALNN
+195 
-206 IAAGQGLLTVLK
+206 GQGLLTVFK
-218 GWRAAFNGEKIED
+218 GWRAAYNGEKIEE
-231 TSANVGSAATF
+231 TAAGVGSAATF
-242 EFEDDHDSMEEVKFK
+242 EFEDDHDALEELTFK
-257 YCTEFI
+257 YCTEFV
-263 IQYMNPGV
+263 IQDMNEGV
-271 TEDDVNKFRTRL
+271 TEDDINKFRTRL
-283 TRIGDCVVVVGDFS
+283 GRIGDCVVCVGDFEF
-297 LVKVHVH
+297 VKVHVH

-311 IQYACELGELVN
+311 IQWACAMGDLVN

-331 ERRERLQ
+331 ERRERMA
-338 KAEAAQKAAEEKKRQ
+338 KAEAEQKEAEKKRQ
-353 EEAEKAEQPLKEY
+353 EEEAAKAETPGKEY

-373 GEGFSG
+373 GEGFSS
-379 IFGDLGVDHIVEG
+379 IFNDLGVDHIVEG

-405 AVEKVGAK
+405 AVYGVGAR
-413 NVFVLPNN
+413 NVIVLPNN
-421 SNVILAASQAAELS
+421 SNVILAASQAAELADGV
-435 ERNVVVLPTKNVAMG
+435 NVLVLPTKNVAMG

-461 SVEENREAMTAAAEQ
+461 SPEENREAMTAAAEQ

-503 IHNGRIEV
+503 IHNGRIET
-511 VGKSIHDIALELVKH
+511 VGQNVHDIAVDLVGH
-526 VVEDGDS
+526 VVEEGDS

-539 GQDTQQ
+539 GQDTSE
-545 EDADALGAEVAE
+545 EDAQSLGAEVAE
-557 MFSDLDVEVQYGGQP
+557 LFGDLDVEVQYGGQP